1 MAVDSTSALFV
12 DPVTTAT
19 GEPRAIVKMT
29 GLETLWFNTGTLCNI
44 ACDNCYIESSPEN
57 DRLEYLSLDEV
68 AGYLG
73 EIEAKGLGTTEVG
86 FTGGEPFMN
95 PDILAIL
102 RLTLSAGYSVLV
114 LTNAMRPMMRPRI
127 QAGLLDLKRE
137 FFGQLTLRVSIDHFD
152 ATQHEEER
160 GPDTWAPMIK
170 GLKWLHQNQFTFH
183 LAGRTRWGEDERT
196 LREGYRQMLTGFGIT
211 FDVDD
216 PTALILFPEI
226 DPNKAV
232 PEITTSCWGILG
244 VEPQNMMCATS
255 RMIVKHKGDPAPSV
269 MACTLL
275 AYDLRFRLGSSL
287 AQAQQPVPLNHPSC
301 AMFCVLG
308 GGSCSG

>member
-1 MAVDSTSALFV
+1 MAEDSTSALFV

-19 GEPRAIVKMT
+19 GEPRALVKMT

-57 DRLEYLSLDEV
+57 DRLEYLSLDDV
-68 AGYLG
+68 AGYLD
-73 EIEAKGLGTTEVG
+73 EIEVRGLGTTEVG

-102 RLTLSAGYSVLV
+102 RLTLNAGYSVLV
-114 LTNAMRPMMRPRI
+114 LTNAMRPMMRPSI

-137 FFGQLTLRVSIDHFD
+137 FSGQLTLRVSIDHFD
-152 ATQHEEER
+152 AIQHDEVR
-160 GPDTWAPMIK
+160 GSGTWAPMIK
-170 GLKWLHQNQFTFH
+170 GLKWLHQNRFAFH
-183 LAGRTRWGEDERT
+183 LAGRTRWGEDQRT
-196 LREGYRQMLTGFGIT
+196 LRQGYRQMLTGLGIT

-226 DPNKAV
+226 DPDKAV
-232 PEITTSCWGILG
+232 PEITTSCWDILG
-244 VEPQNMMCATS
+244 VEPENMMCATS
-255 RMIVKHKGDPAPSV
+255 RMIVKQKADPAPSV

-287 AQAQQPVPLNHPSC
+287 TEAQQPVPLNHPSC